1 MGKLLSN
8 TIALLLNELYKLIR
22 NFEIWTPAFR
32 MSLTRIIIALP
43 MLLLSMESVAVFH
56 DSLSPVVMELIE
68 VEESLSEDENTD
80 HISLFYKHFT
90 SFNELQSFVSVEHP
104 IHYFLFP
111 VATPD
116 KTFTPPPEQV

>member
-1 MGKLLSN
+1 
-8 TIALLLNELYKLIR
+8 
-22 NFEIWTPAFR
+22 

-56 DSLSPVVMELIE
+56 DSPSPVVMELME

-80 HISLFYKHFT
+80 HISLFYKRFT
-90 SFNELQSFVSVEHP
+90 SFNELRSFVSVEHP

-111 VATPD
+111 VAIPD